1 MKILREQILF
11 NGYDSLLDL
20 ETEVTIL
27 SLSMKWHICI
37 QILLMFH
44 ANLSKNPVFPMW
56 KYYIYQFCCLL
67 FLILSLDYV
76 INTVFF
82 VI

>member
-11 NGYDSLLDL
+11 NGYDSVLDL

-27 SLSMKWHICI
+27 SLSMRWHICI
-37 QILLMFH
+37 QILLMFP
-44 ANLSKNPVFPMW
+44 ADLSKNPVFPMW

-67 FLILSLDYV
+67 FFILSLDV
-76 INTVFF
+76 INIVFF
-82 VI
+82 II